1 MKQRKKKR
9 PNSLEH
15 LLARLKAAG
24 GCIKYTARHLA
35 TMNLSLADVDN
46 LVRAGLVT
54 LETKDDETFVKLTA
68 ATSGRVFDKIA
79 TALRS
84 KGYREL
90 THAGRIGELHFSYFM
105 NDDPDSPYFDDL
117 LVLVTATGGNVRV
130 FRSGAFGSVES
141 VLDAVEYVTTLP
153 SERLDY
159 EIAPDYQ
166 DDDEKALARAVRRF
180 AMKMLDKL
188 IVKKRRD
195 GYHGWQEVENRD
207 DVRASFTSH
216 AWRLS
221 DGDDSQAVDTASL
234 AMMLDRFESEVQ
246 P

>member
-24 GCIKYTARHLA
+24 GCIKHTARHLA

-159 EIAPDYQ
+159 EIAPDYT
-166 DDDEKALARAVRRF
+166 DDVEKALARAVRRV
-180 AMKMLDKL
+180 AMHLIARLVTIHRNGAVESVSHVTTFDRAMSCIEQYTLGDAAKL
-188 IVKKRRD
+188 T
-195 GYHGWQEVENRD
+195 E
-207 DVRASFTSH
+207 
-216 AWRLS
+216 
-221 DGDDSQAVDTASL
+221 AVDLLMSL
-234 AMMLDRFESEVQ
+234 ALVHERESEVCS
-246 P
+246 